1 MRVYNMQ
8 GFDKR
13 ANIVLNEAVRLAS
26 KRFNCENIT
35 TVHLLISLLAYEQI
49 VSKFETYTGVTREEF
64 ISREEK
70 AYSES
75 KKELGIDTSASNTEY
90 VRELGIDNLSDEARK
105 VLAIS
110 LDKARITNNQ
120 VTIDDL
126 FYQVMLSNEREL
138 WRLFPDGTQERVRAQ
153 LYDPLKSMPETSR
166 HAVCMNKLAKDGMY
180 DPIEGRD
187 KEIDAIIEVLGRRV
201 KNNPCVVGDPGV
213 GKTAIVQGLAQ
224 RIVDGNVPSYMRNK
238 FILSVDVT
246 SIVSGTKF
254 RGDFE
259 ERMNRILNEAAR
271 TGNVILFFDEM
282 HMLIE
287 AGSSSDSAMTASNIL
302 KPAISHGDVQIIGAT
317 TTKEY
322 RRFIEK
328 DKAFERR
335 IERIN
340 IGEPSI
346 ELAEKMVHAT
356 IDKYNEFHNSTITDA
371 AIHEAVVLSDRYIP
385 EKKLPDKAITLIDET
400 AARLKKYLKTGESFE
415 ITASDVKDTIS
426 KLTNIDVGD
435 LDDTARSK
443 LKNLSDN
450 LHHYVIGQDSAV
462 TELSKA
468 IKRSRTGIKDPNKP
482 AGSFLFVGP
491 TGVGKT
497 ELTKALAIELYGST
511 KELIRFDMS
520 EFMEKHSVSKMIGSP
535 PGYVGYGEGGQLT
548 EAVRRKPNSIILFDE
563 IEKAHP
569 DVFNVLLQVLDDG
582 QLTDSEG
589 NRVDF
594 KNTIIIM
601 TSNAGYGADMM
612 NKGKIGFSS
621 GSNTVESDRKEK
633 IALESLESTFR
644 PEFLNRLDKI
654 IIFEKLTM
662 SENLSITEL
671 LLKQLKKRV
680 RNAGISIQWTEDAV
694 KVITELGYSEKYGA
708 RNIKRKVQELV
719 EDRIADLIVDEE
731 IAEGDT
737 VIIDEHNG
745 EIEVSKQIMLSGATE
760 VTDTEVVCSV

>member
-126 FYQVMLSNEREL
+126 FYQVILSNEREL

-287 AGSSSDSAMTASNIL
+287 AGSSSDPAMTASNIL

-400 AARLKKYLKTGESFE
+400 AARLKKYLKAGESFE

-680 RNAGISIQWTEDAV
+680 RNAGISIQWTDDAV

-731 IAEGDT
+731 IAEGDA

-760 VTDTEVVCSV
+760 VADTEVVCSV

>member
-70 AYSES
+70 VYAES
-75 KKELGIDTSASNTEY
+75 KKELGIDTSVSNTEY

-224 RIVDGNVPSYMRNK
+224 RIVDGDVPSYMRNK

-662 SENLSITEL
+662 SENVSITEL

-760 VTDTEVVCSV
+760 VADTEVVCSV

>member
-70 AYSES
+70 AYAES
-75 KKELGIDTSASNTEY
+75 KKELGIDTGVSNTEY

-138 WRLFPDGTQERVRAQ
+138 WRLFPDGTQERVHAQ

-287 AGSSSDSAMTASNIL
+287 AGSSSDSAMTASSIL

-400 AARLKKYLKTGESFE
+400 AARLKKYLKAGESFE

-694 KVITELGYSEKYGA
+694 KVVTELGYSEKYGA

-760 VTDTEVVCSV
+760 VADTEVVCSV